1 MPEGEH
7 PMIRLFQRDRER
19 EAFEREAMPHLD
31 ALHGYA
37 MHLSRNKADAEDLVQ
52 ETYVKALKNYKRYT
66 AGTNCRAWL
75 FRIMTNT
82 FFNLQRSRK
91 RRRSVGSDSLPDVE
105 MQVAEHH
112 QDQGIYRPL
121 EAQVLDRMVSDHM
134 TEALE
139 SLPDDFRTVLLLADL
154 QDFSYKEIAE
164 VCDCPVG
171 TVMSRL
177 YRARKAMQRKLLD
190 HAVNEG
196 IVKRPELD
204 ENGVIPMDAFR
215 LRGKRKANGGQA

>member
-1 MPEGEH
+1 ML
-7 PMIRLFQRDRER
+7 RLLKRDRAR

-37 MHLSRNKADAEDLVQ
+37 MHLTRNASDAEDLVQ
-52 ETYVKALKNYKRYT
+52 ETYVKALKNYKKYT
-66 AGTNCRAWL
+66 PDTNCRAWL

-91 RRRSVGSDSLPDVE
+91 RRRGVDADSLPDIE
-105 MQVAEHH
+105 MQVAERHA
-112 QDQGIYRPL
+112 DQGIYRPL
-121 EAQVLDRMVSDHM
+121 EAQVLDGLVSQHLTD
-134 TEALE
+134 ALD
-139 SLPDDFRTVLLLADL
+139 SLPEDFRTVLLLADL

-190 HAVNEG
+190 HAITEG

-204 ENGVIPMDAFR
+204 ENGVVPIDAFR
-215 LRGKRKANGGQA
+215 MRGPRRANGGQA